1 MSSTLRVAKNCD
13 RVGGSFVESVR
24 TQVVI
29 VGAGPAGL
37 LLGHLLHERGIDTI
51 VVERRSLEYV
61 QQRVR
66 AGVLEYGIANFLEES
81 GVGVRMRAEGL
92 VHHGIEFRFEGVSHR
107 IALSELYEGRAI
119 TVYGQ
124 QEVVK
129 DLISVRREYD
139 APLFFDAEVLTIEG
153 HLSDHPSVHVSR
165 EDGDMTITADYVV
178 GCDGSHGV
186 SVESVPRGYL
196 RRYERVYPF
205 SWLGILAE
213 APPATEELIYCRHA
227 RGFALYSM
235 RSPTLSRLYLG
246 VRPHETLDAWSDDRI
261 WEELTTR
268 LATDRTADI
277 SRGNIV
283 ERGITGMRSVVIAPM
298 RYGRMLLAGDAAHI
312 VPPTGAKGMNL
323 ALADVRLL
331 APALAARLTSGD
343 ETLLNSYSDNS
354 LRRVWRA
361 EEFSTYMTQM
371 LHPHP
376 TDDFENG
383 VQTARLRQVI
393 ESHDAA
399 RALARNYVN
408 LSSV

>member
-1 MSSTLRVAKNCD
+1 
-13 RVGGSFVESVR
+13 VESVR

-29 VGAGPAGL
+29 IGAGPAGL
-37 LLGHLLHERGIDTI
+37 LLGHLLNREGIDTVI
-51 VVERRSLEYV
+51 VETRSLDYV
-61 QQRVR
+61 QHRVR
-66 AGVLEYGIANFLEES
+66 AGVIEYGIANFLEAS
-81 GVGVRMRAEGL
+81 GVGRRMRAEGL
-92 VHHGIEFRFEGVSHR
+92 VHHGIEIRLDGVAHR
-107 IALSELYEGRAI
+107 IALSELYDGHAI

-129 DLISVRREYD
+129 DLIKARIESG
-139 APLFFDAEVLTIEG
+139 APLLFESEVMRVEG
-153 HLSDHPSVHVSR
+153 HISAHPSVVIATH
-165 EDGDMTITADYVV
+165 DGEVTITGDYVI

-186 SVESVPRGYL
+186 SSASVPAGEL
-196 RRYERVYPF
+196 RRFERVYPF

-246 VRPHETLDAWSDDRI
+246 VGPQESLDAWPDERI
-261 WEELTTR
+261 WEELTIR
-268 LATDRTADI
+268 LATDRTANI
-277 SRGNIV
+277 TQGNIV
-283 ERGITGMRSVVIAPM
+283 ERGITPMRSVVVAPM
-298 RYGRMLLAGDAAHI
+298 RYGRLLLAGDAAHI

-331 APALAARLTSGD
+331 APALVASLHGGD
-343 ETLLNSYSDNS
+343 ERLLDDYSDES

-376 TDDFENG
+376 SDDFENG
-383 VQTARLRQVI
+383 VQTARLRQVV
-393 ESHDAA
+393 ESADSAK
-399 RALARNYVN
+399 ALARNYVN
-408 LSSV
+408 LSSL

>member
-1 MSSTLRVAKNCD
+1 MK
-13 RVGGSFVESVR
+13 SVR

-29 VGAGPAGL
+29 IGAGPAGL
-37 LLGHLLHERGIDTI
+37 LLGHLLGLDGVDTVI
-51 VVERRSLEYV
+51 VETRSLDYV
-61 QQRVR
+61 QHRVR
-66 AGVLEYGIANFLEES
+66 AGVIEYGIANFLEES
-81 GVGVRMRAEGL
+81 GVGSRMRAEGL
-92 VHHGIEFRFEGVSHR
+92 VHHGIEFRLDGVSHR

-129 DLISVRREYD
+129 DLITARVANG
-139 APLFFDAEVLTIEG
+139 APLHFDATVTSVSG
-153 HLSDHPSVHVSR
+153 HTTTTPSVVVTTS
-165 EDGDMTITADYVV
+165 DGEIEIIGDYVI

-186 SVESVPRGYL
+186 SSASVPSGVL
-196 RRYERVYPF
+196 RRYDRVYPF

-213 APPATEELIYCRHA
+213 APPATEELIYCRHPQ
-227 RGFALYSM
+227 GFALYSM
-235 RSPTLSRLYLG
+235 RSPVLSRLYLG
-246 VRPHETLDAWSDDRI
+246 VSPDETLESWSDERI

-268 LATDRTADI
+268 LATDRAASI
-277 SRGNIV
+277 AQSPII
-283 ERGITGMRSVVIAPM
+283 ERGITPMRSVVVAPM
-298 RYGRMLLAGDAAHI
+298 RYGRLFLAGDAAHI

-331 APALAARLTSGD
+331 APALVASLHDHDERLLD
-343 ETLLNSYSDNS
+343 SYSDES

-376 TDDFENG
+376 SDEFENG
-383 VQTARLRQVI
+383 VQNARLRQVI
-393 ESHDAA
+393 DSQDTA

-408 LSSV
+408 LSSL

>member
-1 MSSTLRVAKNCD
+1 MSSSLRFSVEYDNIA
-13 RVGGSFVESVR
+13 GGILRAER

-37 LLGHLLHERGIDTI
+37 LLAHLLHLEGIDSI
-51 VVERRSLEYV
+51 VVERRSQSYV
-61 QQRVR
+61 EQRVR
-66 AGVLEYGIANFLEES
+66 AGVIEWGIANFLAS
-81 GVGVRMRAEGL
+81 CGVGTRMRAEGL
-92 VHHGIEFRFEGVSHR
+92 VHEGIELRFEGVSHR
-107 IALSELYEGRAI
+107 IALSDLYEGRGI

-124 QEVVK
+124 QELVK
-129 DLISVRREYD
+129 DLIATRQAYGG
-139 APLFFDAEVLTIEG
+139 PLRFDAEVTRIDG
-153 HLSDHPSVHVSR
+153 HLGDHPTVHVTSD
-165 EDGDMTITADYVV
+165 EGEGTISADYVV

-186 SVESVPRGYL
+186 SVASAPPGYL

-235 RSPTLSRLYLG
+235 RSPTRSRLYLG
-246 VRPHETLDAWSDDRI
+246 VRPDETLDAWPDERI
-261 WEELTTR
+261 WEELVTR
-268 LATDRTADI
+268 LATDHTADI
-277 SRGNIV
+277 AQGPII
-283 ERGITGMRSVVIAPM
+283 ERGVTPMRSVVIAPM
-298 RYGRMLLAGDAAHI
+298 RYGRLLLAGDAAHI

-331 APALAARLTSGD
+331 APAIVAVLRDRD
-343 ETLLNSYSDNS
+343 ERPLNEYSDQS

-376 TDDFENG
+376 SDDFENG
-383 VQTARLRQVI
+383 VQLARLRQVI
-393 ESHDAA
+393 ESESTA

>member
-1 MSSTLRVAKNCD
+1 MPDCWRNVN
-13 RVGGSFVESVR
+13 SVR

-29 VGAGPAGL
+29 IGAGPAGL
-37 LLGHLLHERGIDTI
+37 LLGHLLQREGVHNVI
-51 VVERRSLEYV
+51 VETRSLEYV

-66 AGVLEYGIANFLEES
+66 AGVIEYGIANFLEES
-81 GVGVRMRAEGL
+81 GVGARMRTEGL
-92 VHHGIEFRFEGVSHR
+92 VHHGIEFRLDGVSHR
-107 IALSELYEGRAI
+107 IALSDLYDGRAI

-129 DLISVRREYD
+129 DLITARLATD
-139 APLFFDAEVLTIEG
+139 APLYFDATVTSIAG
-153 HLSDHPSVHVSR
+153 HTSPHPSVVVSTD
-165 EDGDMTITADYVV
+165 EGELEITGDYVV

-186 SVESVPRGYL
+186 ATASVPAGVL
-196 RRYERVYPF
+196 RRFERVYPF

-213 APPATEELIYCRHA
+213 APPATEELIYCRHP

-246 VRPHETLDAWSDDRI
+246 VSPDETLDSWPDDRI

-268 LATDRTADI
+268 LTTDDRASI
-277 SRGNIV
+277 SQGPIV
-283 ERGITGMRSVVIAPM
+283 ERGITPMRSVVVAPM
-298 RYGRMLLAGDAAHI
+298 RFGRLFLAGDAAHI

-331 APALAARLTSGD
+331 APALIAGLSGD
-343 ETLLNSYSDNS
+343 ERGLDAYSEES

-376 TDDFENG
+376 SDDFENG
-383 VQTARLRQVI
+383 VQVARLRQVVQS
-393 ESHDAA
+393 ENTA

-408 LSSV
+408 LSSL